1 MADNKTYAV
10 FQTNRGDFTVELFC
24 RQGTDYGRKF
34 CKFGKIRF
42 L

>member
-10 FQTNRGDFTVELFC
+10 FQTNRGDFTVELLQT
-24 RQGTDYGRKF
+24 RHRLGRKF
-34 CKFGKIRF
+34 CEFGKIRF

>member
-10 FQTNRGDFTVELFC
+10 FQTNRGDFTVELFADKAPI
-24 RQGTDYGRKF
+24 RS
-34 CKFGKIRF
+34 KI